1 MTSSKSR
8 VLTLAVWLARLIL
21 AGVFIYAGYIK
32 VREPWQL
39 FAAAIAGY
47 ELVPMSVG
55 VIIAKTFPWVE
66 IAMGVALLIGWRL
79 LPIASILT
87 ALVMLF
93 FNVML
98 WRAYLQGKQIE
109 CGCFG
114 PGEALNWVTLLRDGS
129 LLAIAVLVVWHA
141 LASSRDRS
149 LG

>member
-1 MTSSKSR
+1 MTSLKSR
-8 VLTLAVWLARLIL
+8 ILTLAVWLARVIL

-47 ELVPMSVG
+47 ELVPMWAG
-55 VIIAKTFPWVE
+55 EIIAKVFPWVE

-79 LPIASILT
+79 LPVASILT

-98 WRAYLQGKQIE
+98 WRAYMQGKQIE

-114 PGEALNWVTLLRDGS
+114 PGEELNWVTLLRDGA
-129 LLAIAVLVVWHA
+129 LLAIALLVVWQA
-141 LASSRDRS
+141 LSSPRKRS
-149 LG
+149 TA